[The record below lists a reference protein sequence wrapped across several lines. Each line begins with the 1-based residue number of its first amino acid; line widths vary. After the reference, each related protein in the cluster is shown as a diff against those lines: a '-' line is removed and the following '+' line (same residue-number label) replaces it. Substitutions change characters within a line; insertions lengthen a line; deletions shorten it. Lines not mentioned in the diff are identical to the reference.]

1 MSNTQINYI
10 HGIAEM
16 NQRATFKQV
25 PSRYIP
31 YLDMTAGEMLVRLEL
46 EEQRI
51 NAAYFSDV
59 PEFKKEVAALEN
71 ALYQGIHGTG
81 RHFVGALSP
90 GELRAAKVVNYASR
104 LLDKASLYG
113 NTRTRGV
120 AGINADVIDYTAR
133 AAECK
138 NAAFATWNALPGSQR
153 TQAKLTYLML
163 ECANQQ
169 AIEASLNKGF
179 EASSH
184 QIILGHIP
192 NNSGYPSTAAVK
204 INDHNKA
211 IGEFKRIGGFDPA
224 LVKKWFN
231 VTTKLNNKEKAKIT
245 PLTIGPTAANLA
257 KVADGGIAAFGA
269 ELDKGMVPKEI
280 KFGNYTDGGKL
291 YDIWQAN
298 HPTGVNGIGFDPVT
312 ITAILGAVTA
322 LIGSLTAFYSE
333 LRQKKND
340 AMSTIG
346 GFATREFGPDGT
358 EFDGAGNSGDAGNNS
373 KYLLLAG
380 AGLLGYYLLTD

>member
-16 NQRATFKQV
+16 NQRATFKPV
-25 PSRYIP
+25 PSKYIP
-31 YLDMTAGEMLVRLEL
+31 YLDMSAGELLVRLEL

-71 ALYQGIHGTG
+71 ALYRGIHGTG
-81 RHFVGALSP
+81 RHFVGALSR
-90 GELRAAKVVNYASR
+90 GELRAAQVVNYASR

-133 AAECK
+133 AAECQK
-138 NAAFATWNALPGSQR
+138 AAFATFNALPSSQR
-153 TQAKLTYLML
+153 TQAKLTSLML
-163 ECANQQ
+163 DCANQS
-169 AIEASLNKGF
+169 AIEATLNKGF
-179 EASSH
+179 EVSSH

-192 NNSGYPSTAAVK
+192 NNNGYPNTAAVK

-231 VTTKLNNKEKAKIT
+231 VTTMANNKEKAKIT
-245 PLTIGPTAANLA
+245 PYTIGPTAANLA

-269 ELDKGMVPKEI
+269 ELNKGMVPKEI
-280 KFGNYTDGGKL
+280 KFGNYTDGSKL

-298 HPTGVNGIGFDPVT
+298 HPTGVNAIGFDPVT
-312 ITAILGAVTA
+312 ITAVLGAITA
-322 LIGSLTAFYSE
+322 LIGSVTAFYSE
-333 LRQKKND
+333 LRQKKTD
-340 AMSTIG
+340 AMATIG
-346 GFATREFGPDGT
+346 GFSTREFGADGT
-358 EFDGAGNSGDAGNNS
+358 EFDGAGNSGAGGNS

-380 AGLLGYYLLTD
+380 AGLLGYYLLND